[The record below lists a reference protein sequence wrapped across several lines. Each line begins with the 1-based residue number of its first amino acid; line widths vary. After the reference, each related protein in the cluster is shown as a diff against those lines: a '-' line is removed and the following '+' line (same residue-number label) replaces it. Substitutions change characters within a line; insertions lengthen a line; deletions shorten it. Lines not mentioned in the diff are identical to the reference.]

1 MAIKNLKKIAIE
13 KTVLSPL
20 MSDREKIDNSDVIA
34 NFPEGITIIAV
45 DIVDAVNPETGEV
58 DSYGV
63 YHFTEDKSVF
73 ACGGLVLTN
82 IFSAWIEECGSVE
95 ATNEELRKLGGVK
108 VRLEESKTRS
118 KRAVTKVIIL

>member
-1 MAIKNLKKIAIE
+1 MAIRNLRKIAIE

-20 MSDREKIDNSDVIA
+20 MTDREKIDNADVIK
-34 NFPEGITIIAV
+34 NFPDGVTIIAI

-63 YHFTEDKSVF
+63 YHFTEDKNVF

-82 IFSAWIEECGSVE
+82 IFSAWIEECGSVD
-95 ATNEELRKLGGVK
+95 AVNDELKKMGGIR
-108 VRLEESKTRS
+108 VRLEESRTKS
-118 KRAVTKVIIL
+118 KRAVTTVVII

>member
-1 MAIKNLKKIAIE
+1 MAIRNLRKIAIE

-20 MSDREKIDNSDVIA
+20 MTDREKIDNADVIKS
-34 NFPEGITIIAV
+34 FPDGITIMAI

-63 YHFTEDKSVF
+63 YHFAEDNKVF

-82 IFSAWIEECGSVE
+82 IFSAWIEECGSID
-95 ATNEELRKLGGVK
+95 ATNDELKKMGGIK
-108 VRLEESKTRS
+108 VRLEESRTKA
-118 KRAVTKVIIL
+118 KRAVTKVVII